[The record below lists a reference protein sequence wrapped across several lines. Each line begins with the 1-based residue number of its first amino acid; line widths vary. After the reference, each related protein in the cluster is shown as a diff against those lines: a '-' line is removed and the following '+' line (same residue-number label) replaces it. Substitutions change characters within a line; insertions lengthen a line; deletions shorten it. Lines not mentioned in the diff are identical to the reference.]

1 MKNYKGETALLIATL
16 IWGATFTIIKY
27 ALQDASPL
35 VFISIRFT
43 LAALILTPFLFKEIK
58 NIDRQVLFGGV
69 FLGLLYFLGFSTQTI
84 GLNYTTATKSGFIT
98 GSFILF
104 TPIFQ
109 IIFEKRPPGLGSI
122 LGIIL
127 VIAGL
132 LFLSSSGTSL
142 LSVFSEIGDNF
153 NIGDFFT
160 LLCAFFF
167 ALYLIFLDIIS
178 KKYNYKPLVF
188 LQVLVTGICGIFSAV
203 LLSFSGLE
211 KAHFEFTGSLVFALG
226 YTSILATVVTA
237 TLQTKYQ
244 KLTTPTK
251 AGIVFSLEPII
262 SAVIAFFFLRE
273 KISNFG
279 FIGGALIFSGL
290 IVSELVDKKTD

>member
-109 IIFEKRPPGLGSI
+109 IIFEKRP
-122 LGIIL
+122 
-127 VIAGL
+127 
-132 LFLSSSGTSL
+132 
-142 LSVFSEIGDNF
+142 
-153 NIGDFFT
+153 
-160 LLCAFFF
+160 
-167 ALYLIFLDIIS
+167 
-178 KKYNYKPLVF
+178 
-188 LQVLVTGICGIFSAV
+188 
-203 LLSFSGLE
+203 
-211 KAHFEFTGSLVFALG
+211 
-226 YTSILATVVTA
+226 
-237 TLQTKYQ
+237 
-244 KLTTPTK
+244 
-251 AGIVFSLEPII
+251 
-262 SAVIAFFFLRE
+262 R
-273 KISNFG
+273 
-279 FIGGALIFSGL
+279 
-290 IVSELVDKKTD
+290 